1 VVFILAKEKS
11 NKKKKGCL
19 GCLGLL
25 ILIIIIGSCAA
36 ILGGD
41 EEDQAPP
48 APQEEQNQTDDMAA
62 EKEEQV
68 EENKKDVKEKED
80 QPKEEQPVKEDKAP
94 EDLSGFVE
102 YAVKKEAG
110 ETTNHDD
117 EELKSRVYK
126 VSVDGDVV
134 WVQAVADD
142 NFTKNTIRKSIQRD
156 STDILEEIYTNRD
169 DVSEVTLEWVFP
181 LQDAYGNAKIGPI
194 VTIILSKSTSDKIN
208 WENFTSSNLPKVAD
222 TYIEYPAIKD

>member
-1 VVFILAKEKS
+1 MVFILAD
-11 NKKKKGCL
+11 KKKKGCL
-19 GCLGLL
+19 GCFGLL

-48 APQEEQNQTDDMAA
+48 APQEEQNSTDDTVV
-62 EKEEQV
+62 EKEEPV
-68 EENKKDVKEKED
+68 EENKKEVPE
-80 QPKEEQPVKEDKAP
+80 KEEQPSKEQTAEKEKVP

-110 ETTNHDD
+110 ETSNHD
-117 EELKSRVYK
+117 EEKLKSRVQK

-156 STDILEEIYTNRD
+156 STDILQKIYTSRD
-169 DVSEVTLEWVFP
+169 DVSEFTLDWVFP

-194 VTIILSKSTSDKIN
+194 VTIILSKSTADKIN